1 MTCSNSNDLLD
12 HLVGDGEQGLMVA
25 ECHQT
30 AVGSSPGTWAQQAK
44 DFAGVGNPT
53 QGQKVRE
60 RREPACGHHAAGRS
74 GLVLAFEVEL

>member
-1 MTCSNSNDLLD
+1 
-12 HLVGDGEQGLMVA
+12 MVA

-30 AVGSSPGTWAQQAK
+30 AIGSSPGTWAQQAK

-60 RREPACGHHAAGRS
+60 RREPACGHHAGLAIGFSSRVHAGLAIGFSS
-74 GLVLAFEVEL
+74 GVGSGTLEKLEVEL